1 MRTHIDWLSFTFSPV
16 YDSNSED
23 GYARAIQAGLLY
35 MFTPDVVSA
44 YFDGA
49 WRKQERARA
58 PYTDSWADGESGL
71 VCFASPNL
79 NHATIEI
86 SGQGCERL
94 IEMGGMEVV
103 LHAAQ
108 ERITRI
114 DIATDIN
121 TEIAPTEFVAQLAH
135 DRMRSSG
142 VITSDT
148 GQTCYIGSK
157 QSERFARV
165 YRYNPPHPRA
175 HLLRVEHVFRR
186 DHAKAVAKSI
196 VENSLGSVET
206 ACGEAFGWNHPE
218 WKTGQEPS
226 ADISVVGAEKNAGKT
241 VSWLVR
247 SVAPA
252 FQRLVADGTIRD
264 PEQFFRTYFM
274 PEDGASDIDQEYEGT

>member
-1 MRTHIDWLSFTFSPV
+1 VRAHIDWLSFTFSPV
-16 YDSNSED
+16 YDTNTED
-23 GYARAIQAGLLY
+23 GYERAIQAGLLY

-44 YFDGA
+44 YFAGA

-58 PYTDSWADGESGL
+58 PYTDCWSDVESGL

-94 IEMGGMEVV
+94 IEMGGMETV

-114 DIATDIN
+114 DIACDIE
-121 TEIAPTEFVAQLAH
+121 TKTMPMDFVALRDH
-135 DRMRSSG
+135 ERMRSNG
-142 VITSDT
+142 MMNSDT
-148 GQTCYIGSK
+148 GETCYIGSK

-165 YRYNPPHPRA
+165 YRYFPPHPRA
-175 HLLRVEHVFRR
+175 HLLRVEMVFRR
-186 DHAKAVAKSI
+186 EHAKKIASSI
-196 VENSLGSVET
+196 VASSIRSVAAE
-206 ACGEAFGWNHPE
+206 AGKAFGWAHSD
-218 WKTGQEPS
+218 WQIS
-226 ADISVVGAEKNAGKT
+226 ADHEVDLSITSPERNAGKT

-252 FQRLVADGTIRD
+252 IQRLITDGTIRD
-264 PEQFFRTYFM
+264 PEAFFRTYFL
-274 PEDGASDIDQEYEGT
+274 PQDGSMLD

>member
-16 YDSNSED
+16 YDTETED
-23 GYARAIQAGLLY
+23 SYERAIQVGLLY

-44 YFDGA
+44 YFAGA

-58 PYTDSWADGESGL
+58 PYADSWADVENGL

-94 IEMGGMEVV
+94 IALGGMETV
-103 LHAAQ
+103 LNAAQ

-114 DIATDIN
+114 DIACDIETDTRPID
-121 TEIAPTEFVAQLAH
+121 FVAVLSH
-135 DRMRSSG
+135 DRMRSNGTINSE
-142 VITSDT
+142 T
-148 GQTCYIGSK
+148 GQTCYVGSK

-165 YRYNPPHPRA
+165 YRYNKPHPRS

-186 DHAKAVAKSI
+186 DYAKQVARAI
-196 VENSLGSVET
+196 VANSVSEVGME
-206 ACGEAFGWNHPE
+206 AGRAFGWAHGDWDVTASGE
-218 WKTGQEPS
+218 I
-226 ADISVVGAEKNAGKT
+226 DISITSPEKNAGKT

-252 FQRLVADGTIRD
+252 VQRLIADGTIRD
-264 PEQFFRTYFM
+264 PAAFFAAYFM
-274 PEDGASDIDQEYEGT
+274 PKE